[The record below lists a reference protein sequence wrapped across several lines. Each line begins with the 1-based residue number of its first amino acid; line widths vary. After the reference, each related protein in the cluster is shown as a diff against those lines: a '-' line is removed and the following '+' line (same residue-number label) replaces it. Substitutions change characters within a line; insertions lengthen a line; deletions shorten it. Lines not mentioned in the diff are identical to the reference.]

1 MNGTKTGFEQR
12 GSTVALCGE
21 VSLVQGTSVMGPPP
35 PPALPQ
41 AEVISLILCRV
52 SAWEAVTAV

>member
-21 VSLVQGTSVMGPPP
+21 VSLGQGASVMGPP
-35 PPALPQ
+35 LPQ

-52 SAWEAVTAV
+52 SAQEAVTAV